1 MNEYINRKLYG
12 IGTEE
17 EYTIL
22 LDRWNQILEDLD
34 IEEQGDPHEW
44 EPTEEE
50 LEEMLEAIQA
60 SKKEPNVAAKV
71 VALMDTLEDMR
82 LDGTIDY
89 STYSQLW
96 DMVADIGEDLH
107 MDINY

>member
-1 MNEYINRKLYG
+1 MDNGMLKMQYGMDEDEYEVLTSY
-12 IGTEE
+12 
-17 EYTIL
+17 
-22 LDRWNQILEDLD
+22 WNQILEDID
-34 IEEQGDPHEW
+34 MEEQGDPHEW
-44 EPTEEE
+44 NPTEEE
-50 LEEMLEAIQA
+50 LEEMLEATQA

>member
-1 MNEYINRKLYG
+1 MDNGTLKRLYG
-12 IGTEE
+12 MDEE
-17 EYTIL
+17 EHEIL
-22 LDRWNQILEDLD
+22 IDRWNQILEDTD
-34 IEEQGDPHEW
+34 MEEQGDPHMW

-50 LEEMLEAIQA
+50 LDEMLETIQT
-60 SKKEPNVAAKV
+60 SKKEPNTATKV
-71 VALMDTLEDMR
+71 VALMDVLEDMR

-96 DMVADIGEDLH
+96 DMVADIGEDLN

>member
-1 MNEYINRKLYG
+1 MDNGTLKRLYG
-12 IGTEE
+12 MTED
-17 EYTIL
+17 EYQVL
-22 LDRWNQILEDLD
+22 MNYWDQILEDID
-34 IEEQGDPHEW
+34 IEEQGDPHTW

-50 LEEMLEAIQA
+50 LDEMLETIQA
-60 SKKEPNVAAKV
+60 SKKEPNTAAKV

-82 LDGTIDY
+82 MDGTIDY